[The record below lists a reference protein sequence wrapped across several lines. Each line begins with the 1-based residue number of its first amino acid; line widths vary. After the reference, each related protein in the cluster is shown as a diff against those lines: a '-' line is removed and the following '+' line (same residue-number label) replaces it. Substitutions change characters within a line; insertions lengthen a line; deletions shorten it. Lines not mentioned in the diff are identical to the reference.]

1 MNYGLVKI
9 IIAVCKIHYKST
21 GIKFN
26 FSVDMLRG
34 FFLIAFL
41 FTECFCNGQEIKNEQ
56 PAKFITKFHFRQ
68 LLGGVILVQGR
79 FNNIE
84 IPLNFILDTGSGA
97 ISLDSAT
104 TEEFHIPHVPSG
116 RTISGI
122 AGVKEVDYARNNRL
136 SFPGLTIDSLDF
148 YINDYDVLSS
158 VYGEKIDGIIGYSF
172 FKSLIV
178 KIDFDSLIIEVYSPG
193 RIKYPRNGFLLHP
206 LFTALPIQPLIIKD
220 RRTINANF
228 YIDTGA
234 GLCFLI
240 SKQFEEDSSVL
251 KHSRKPVS
259 IQVQGLG
266 GKKHMMLT
274 IINSLQ
280 LGPYKF
286 RRVPTNILDDEFN
299 ATSYP
304 FLGGVIG
311 NDLLRRFNMTIN
323 YPKQEIHILPNSHF
337 NDDFDYSYTGL
348 NMIYADGRIIL
359 DDVVPRSP
367 AYKAGLRKDDI
378 VIGVNTNFSNDIG
391 IYKNLMQEIGQRIT
405 LLISRKGEPK
415 LITFRVGHIY

>member
-1 MNYGLVKI
+1 MI
-9 IIAVCKIHYKST
+9 
-21 GIKFN
+21 
-26 FSVDMLRG
+26 RG
-34 FFLIAFL
+34 FFLISFL
-41 FTECFCNGQEIKNEQ
+41 LTACFSYGQEIKNEQ

-68 LLGGVILVQGR
+68 LIGGVMIVQGR

-84 IPLNFILDTGSGA
+84 APLNFILDTGSGA

-122 AGVKEVDYARNNRL
+122 AGVREVDFAKNNRL
-136 SFPGLTIDSLDF
+136 TFPGLTIDSLDF
-148 YINDYDVLSS
+148 YINDYDVLTS

-172 FKSLIV
+172 FKSFIV

-193 RIKYPRNGFLLHP
+193 SIKYPRIGFLLHP

-220 RRTINANF
+220 ERTINANF

-251 KHSRKPVS
+251 KHRRKPVS

-323 YPKQEIHILPNSHF
+323 YAKQEIHILPNSHF
-337 NDDFDYSYTGL
+337 NDEFDYSYTGL
-348 NMIYADGRIIL
+348 NMNYVNGRIIL
-359 DDVVPRSP
+359 DDVVPHSP
-367 AYKAGLRKDDI
+367 AYKSGLRRDDI
-378 VIGVNTNFSNDIG
+378 VIAVNTNFSNDIG
-391 IYKNLMQEIGQRIT
+391 IYKNLMQTVGQKIT
-405 LLISRKGEPK
+405 FLISRKGEPK
-415 LITFRVGHIY
+415 LFSFRVSHIY